1 MPIFSNEDAFLTE
14 YAQKLVDNNDSQ
26 ITFVDPNGAIKD
38 NKKIYDS
45 IDHIKNRMPNN
56 ITMMEERIMKK
67 DFLTKQDIMVVSLD
81 SWKKL
86 VNSQSIWLSNI
97 PSVLIIKP

>member
-1 MPIFSNEDAFLTE
+1 F
-14 YAQKLVDNNDSQ
+14 NNNSH
-26 ITFVDPNGAIKD
+26 ITCVDPNDAIRD
-38 NKKIYDS
+38 HSEIGQS
-45 IDHIKNRMPNN
+45 IARIEFEMPIN

-67 DFLTKQDIMVVSLD
+67 DFLTKQDIMIVSLE

-86 VNSQSIWLSNI
+86 VDSQSIWLSNI